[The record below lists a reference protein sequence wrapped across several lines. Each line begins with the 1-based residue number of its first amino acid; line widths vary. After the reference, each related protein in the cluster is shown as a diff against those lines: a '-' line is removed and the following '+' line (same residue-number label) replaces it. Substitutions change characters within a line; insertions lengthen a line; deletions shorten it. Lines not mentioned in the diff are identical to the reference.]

1 MHVIEVNGIE
11 YKCLESWKEM
21 PISKAIEIQQ
31 ILDDIPSLLKELY
44 DLRVSKS
51 ETKKEDINKLI
62 GKIDT
67 KDRIKHFPLFYG
79 EVIKALTDIPGDVM
93 EEIMWDM
100 RTQFYNMYCERL
112 VTGLLYGDYDHIKP
126 IKSFRFKGE
135 IYWLPKEDHVLG
147 KPVPMA
153 DAQTI
158 EFTEVADLEI
168 YSEQLK
174 GGKYQVSPNIISILC
189 RPKDEAYNEKKSLA
203 RADKFMDLTMDI
215 VWEVFFCIHRLSII
229 SSQNIQ
235 IYTLKRVLAQQKN
248 SKHPV
253 LKRLAGMAGSLRSRR
268 RALFRVISKGK
279 MQ

>member
-1 MHVIEVNGIE
+1 MHVIEVNGID

-21 PISKAIEIQQ
+21 RISKAIEIQQ
-31 ILDDIPSLLKELY
+31 ILDDIPSLLKEVY

-51 ETKKEDINKLI
+51 GTKKADIDKLI

-67 KDRIKHFPLFYG
+67 KDRIKYFPLFYG
-79 EVIKALTDIPGDVM
+79 EIIKALTDIPGSVM
-93 EEIMWDM
+93 DGIMWDM

-112 VTGLLYGDYDHIKP
+112 VIGLLYGDYDHIEP
-126 IKSFRFKGE
+126 IKSFRFKRGIDE
-135 IYWLPKEDHVLG
+135 PLMMETFLLPREDHVLG

-174 GGKYQVSPNIISILC
+174 GGKYQVAPNIISILC
-189 RPKDEAYNEKKSLA
+189 RPKGEAYNEKKSLA
-203 RADKFMDLTMDI
+203 RAEMFMDLTMDI

-235 IYTLKRVLAQQKN
+235 IYKLEKALGRIN
-248 SKHPV
+248 SKRRGSKH
-253 LKRLAGMAGSLRSRR
+253 LAGMVES
-268 RALFRVISKGK
+268 SK
-279 MQ
+279 